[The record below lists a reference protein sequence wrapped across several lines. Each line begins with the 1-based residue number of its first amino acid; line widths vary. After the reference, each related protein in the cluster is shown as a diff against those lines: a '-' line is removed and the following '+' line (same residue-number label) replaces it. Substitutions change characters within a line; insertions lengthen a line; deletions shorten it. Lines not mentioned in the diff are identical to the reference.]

1 MANPFD
7 PITVDYA
14 IEECTDLAKLRQ
26 LARQYR
32 KAMLSEH
39 EQGAHFLALRE
50 CKKCRKAMEHG
61 EPSYACKAYKRRQA
75 AYMAALRADAILTEA
90 VTS

>member
-39 EQGAHFLALRE
+39 EQGAHFVARD
-50 CKKCRKAMEHG
+50 CKKCRKALKWG
-61 EPSYACKAYKRRQA
+61 EPSYACDAYKVRQA
-75 AYMAALRADAILTEA
+75 AYMAALRADAILAGA
-90 VTS
+90 VTR